1 MRPRTKIAAGALASL
16 ALAGGVMAVGRSSAS
31 TNSTDGTVAETTAIR
46 TSTVQRSTLTD
57 EQRYDGTIQYSDVRS
72 ISAAGSDSGTTT
84 GAATTGSVLTA
95 VSRAGDTLERGAVAF
110 EVDSNPTVVL
120 YGDTPMYRDLST
132 AAEPGDDIRILE
144 ENLAVL
150 GYDEDGVMAIDE
162 NYDDA
167 TAAAVER
174 WEIDLGIE
182 PDGVARRADVVIL
195 PGQSTVANVNAEVGD
210 TVGGGAVIDVAL
222 ISTEHHVL
230 VSGVVTDDGSEI
242 SNVFEGDSIA
252 AGDVLYDL
260 DDVSVIALTGVTSLT
275 RAMGEGTQGPDV
287 RQLQEN
293 LLAMGYDEAQSD
305 DDEESDNDDSDED
318 EDEEDSDDAEDSGEE
333 DSGDEDAD
341 NEDEDANDDDENSD
355 SADSESEEPL
365 AITGT
370 FDAATREAV
379 EEMQFDAGQEVD
391 GVVDLGDVAVVPP
404 GMVVVDRLDTTTDGN
419 DDVDASPHSI
429 VLTLATSQRIVEVE
443 LAMEDQ
449 DELLVGTEVRVA
461 VPGGGDTRGVVASVD
476 STAVAASGAGAETA
490 AESATVTV
498 TIEVLD
504 EIELAQ
510 LQAPVDV
517 YVTETLADSVLV
529 VPVSALVAL
538 VDGGFAVQ
546 IVDAGAPGG
555 LRYVAVE
562 PGAFA
567 DNMVEVSGEGIDD
580 STQVVIA

>member
-1 MRPRTKIAAGALASL
+1 MRPRTKIAAGTLAGL
-16 ALAGGVMAVGRSSAS
+16 ALAGGVMVVGSLSAS
-31 TNSTDGTVAETTAIR
+31 TNSTNGAGADAETTSIR
-46 TSTVQRSTLTD
+46 TSTVRRSTLTD
-57 EQRYDGTIQYSDVRS
+57 EQRFDGTIRYGETRS
-72 ISAAGSDSGTTT
+72 ISATGSAANTTA
-84 GAATTGSVLTA
+84 GAASAASVLTT
-95 VSRAGDTLERGAVAF
+95 VPRAGDTLTRGDVAL
-110 EVDSNPTVVL
+110 EVDSTPTVVF
-120 YGDTPMYRDLST
+120 YGETPMYRDLSSD
-132 AAEPGDDIRILE
+132 AEPGDDIRILE

-150 GYDEDGVMAIDE
+150 GYDEDGAMAIDE
-162 NYDDA
+162 TYDDA

-174 WEIDLGIE
+174 WEVDLGIE
-182 PDGVARRADVVIL
+182 PDGVVRRADVIIL
-195 PGQSTVANVNAEVGD
+195 PGPSTVANVNAEVGD
-210 TVGGGAVIDVAL
+210 SVGSGAVMEVAL
-222 ISTEHHVL
+222 TSTEHHVL
-230 VSGVVTDDGSEI
+230 VAGVEAGDGSEI
-242 SNVFEGDSIA
+242 SNVFEGDSLA

-260 DDVSVIALTGVTSLT
+260 DDVSVIALIGEISLT
-275 RAMGEGTQGPDV
+275 RTLGEGAVGPDV

-293 LLAMGYDEAQSD
+293 LLVMGYGEVNS
-305 DDEESDNDDSDED
+305 DEEPDSDNED
-318 EDEEDSDDAEDSGEE
+318 PDDADA
-333 DSGDEDAD
+333 DPDDEDAD
-341 NEDEDANDDDENSD
+341 EDSD
-355 SADSESEEPL
+355 SADSDSVEPL
-365 AITGT
+365 AVTGN

-391 GVVDLGDVAVVPP
+391 GVVDLGDVVVVPT

-419 DDVDASPHSI
+419 DDVDAAPHDI
-429 VLTLATSQRIVEVE
+429 VLSLASSRRVVEVE

-449 DELLVGTEVRVA
+449 DELLVGTEVRIA
-461 VPGGGDTRGVVASVD
+461 VPGGGNARGVVSSIAP
-476 STAVAASGAGAETA
+476 TAVAASGAGAESA
-490 AESATVTV
+490 AESSTVTV
-498 TIEVLD
+498 TVEVLD

-510 LQAPVDV
+510 LEAPVDV